1 MQEYKMQVIFNQFNQ
16 CRKSKMLVAQKKN
29 IELPHKTLYLPSGQ
43 DEPLPD
49 EEGSGDHD
57 VFTCLCLFTEASI
70 PIICQRALCQSK
82 MSFFLGG
89 Q

>member
-1 MQEYKMQVIFNQFNQ
+1 MQVIFNQFNQ

-49 EEGSGDHD
+49 EEGSGGH
-57 VFTCLCLFTEASI
+57 VFYLFMLVN
-70 PIICQRALCQSK
+70 R
-82 MSFFLGG
+82 SFHSHYLPKSLLSVQNVILSWG